1 MTKKTKKNTK
11 KEQKPKATLEATEV
25 EVVEEDDL
33 LPYNPLVQ
41 KPIVPITPEEE
52 AEQKIQLI
60 EETESLVELNEQNLK
75 AKQRQAKLE
84 IELKK
89 IKTAKD
95 LTKAM
100 EDLIDIGVSQEVL
113 NRVVDNIKTPFDL
126 KHFSDALKNFNETRD
141 KNMESLINDEFG
153 RRRKTKI
160 MAAFRTRAG
169 EEMMLSAELPDNK

>member
-1 MTKKTKKNTK
+1 MTKKAKKNTK

-33 LPYNPLVQ
+33 LPYNPLIH
-41 KPIVPITPEEE
+41 KPITITPEEE
-52 AEQKIQLI
+52 SEQKIQLI

-169 EEMMLSAELPDNK
+169 EEMMLSAELPDGK

>member
-1 MTKKTKKNTK
+1 MTKKAKKNTK
-11 KEQKPKATLEATEV
+11 KEQKPKATLEAKEV
-25 EVVEEDDL
+25 EIVEDEL

-41 KPIVPITPEEE
+41 NPIAPITPEDES
-52 AEQKIQLI
+52 EQKIQLI

-100 EDLIDIGVSQEVL
+100 EDLIDIGVSEDVL
-113 NRVVDNIKTPFDL
+113 KRVVDNIKTPFDL
-126 KHFSDALKNFNETRD
+126 KQFSDALKNFNETRD

-169 EEMMLSAELPDNK
+169 EEMMLSAELPDGK

>member
-1 MTKKTKKNTK
+1 MTKKAKKNTK

-33 LPYNPLVQ
+33 LPYNPLIH
-41 KPIVPITPEEE
+41 KPITITPEEE
-52 AEQKIQLI
+52 SEQKVQLI

-75 AKQRQAKLE
+75 VKQRQAKLE

-126 KHFSDALKNFNETRD
+126 KQFSDALKNFTDTRD

-169 EEMMLSAELPDNK
+169 EEMMLSAELPDGK

>member
-1 MTKKTKKNTK
+1 MTKKAKKNTK
-11 KEQKPKATLEATEV
+11 KEQKPKATLKAKEAEIV
-25 EVVEEDDL
+25 EDEL

-41 KPIVPITPEEE
+41 NPIAPINPEEE
-52 AEQKIQLI
+52 SEQKIQLI

-100 EDLIDIGVSQEVL
+100 EDLIDIGISEEVL

>member
-33 LPYNPLVQ
+33 LPYNPLIH
-41 KPIVPITPEEE
+41 KPITITPEEE
-52 AEQKIQLI
+52 SEQKVQLI

-75 AKQRQAKLE
+75 VKQRQAKLE

-100 EDLIDIGVSQEVL
+100 EDLIDIGISEEVL
-113 NRVVDNIKTPFDL
+113 NRVVKNIKTPFDL

-169 EEMMLSAELPDNK
+169 EEMMLSAELPDGK

>member
-33 LPYNPLVQ
+33 LPYNPLIH
-41 KPIVPITPEEE
+41 KPITITPEEE
-52 AEQKIQLI
+52 SEQKVQLI

-100 EDLIDIGVSQEVL
+100 EDLIDIGISEEVL
-113 NRVVDNIKTPFDL
+113 NRVVNNIKTPFDL

-169 EEMMLSAELPDNK
+169 EEMMLSAELPDGK

>member
-33 LPYNPLVQ
+33 LPYNPLIH
-41 KPIVPITPEEE
+41 KPITITPEEE
-52 AEQKIQLI
+52 SEQKIQLI

-100 EDLIDIGVSQEVL
+100 EDLIDIGISEEVL

>member
-33 LPYNPLVQ
+33 LPYNPLIH
-41 KPIVPITPEEE
+41 KPITITPEEE
-52 AEQKIQLI
+52 SEQKVQLI
-60 EETESLVELNEQNLK
+60 KETESLVELNEQNLK

-126 KHFSDALKNFNETRD
+126 KQFSDALKNFNETRD

>member
-1 MTKKTKKNTK
+1 MTKKAKKNTK
-11 KEQKPKATLEATEV
+11 KEQKPKATLEAKEV
-25 EVVEEDDL
+25 EIVEDEL

-41 KPIVPITPEEE
+41 NPIAPITPEDES
-52 AEQKIQLI
+52 EQKIQLI

-100 EDLIDIGVSQEVL
+100 EDLIDIGVSEDVL
-113 NRVVDNIKTPFDL
+113 KRVVKNIKTPFDL
-126 KHFSDALKNFNETRD
+126 KQFSDALKNFNETRD

-169 EEMMLSAELPDNK
+169 EEMMLSAELPDGK

>member
-1 MTKKTKKNTK
+1 MTKKAKKNTK

-33 LPYNPLVQ
+33 LPYNPLIH
-41 KPIVPITPEEE
+41 KPITITPEEE
-52 AEQKIQLI
+52 SEQKVQLI

-100 EDLIDIGVSQEVL
+100 EDLIDIGISEEVL
-113 NRVVDNIKTPFDL
+113 NRVVKNIKTPFDL

-169 EEMMLSAELPDNK
+169 EEMMLSAELPDGK

>member
-1 MTKKTKKNTK
+1 MTKKAKKNTK

-33 LPYNPLVQ
+33 LPYNPLIH
-41 KPIVPITPEEE
+41 KPITITPEEE
-52 AEQKIQLI
+52 SEQKIQLI

-126 KHFSDALKNFNETRD
+126 KQFSDALKNFTDTRD

-169 EEMMLSAELPDNK
+169 EEMMLSAELPDGK

>member
-1 MTKKTKKNTK
+1 MTKKAKKNTK
-11 KEQKPKATLEATEV
+11 KEQKPKATLEAKEV
-25 EVVEEDDL
+25 EVIEGEL

-126 KHFSDALKNFNETRD
+126 KQFSDALKNFNETRD

-169 EEMMLSAELPDNK
+169 EEMMLSAELPDGK

>member
-33 LPYNPLVQ
+33 LPYNPLIH
-41 KPIVPITPEEE
+41 KPITITPEEE
-52 AEQKIQLI
+52 SEQKIQLI

-126 KHFSDALKNFNETRD
+126 KQFSDALKNFNETRD

-169 EEMMLSAELPDNK
+169 EEMMLSAELPDGK

>member
-33 LPYNPLVQ
+33 LPYNPLIH
-41 KPIVPITPEEE
+41 KPITITPEEE
-52 AEQKIQLI
+52 SEQKVQLI

-75 AKQRQAKLE
+75 VKQRQAKLE

-126 KHFSDALKNFNETRD
+126 KQFSDALKNFNETRD

>member
-1 MTKKTKKNTK
+1 MTKKAKKNTK

-33 LPYNPLVQ
+33 LPYNPLIH
-41 KPIVPITPEEE
+41 KPITITPEEE
-52 AEQKIQLI
+52 SEQKIQLI

-100 EDLIDIGVSQEVL
+100 EDLIDIGISEEVL
-113 NRVVDNIKTPFDL
+113 NRVVNNIKTPFDL

>member
-1 MTKKTKKNTK
+1 MTKKAKKNTK

-33 LPYNPLVQ
+33 LPYNPLIH
-41 KPIVPITPEEE
+41 KPITITPEEE
-52 AEQKIQLI
+52 SEQKVQLI

-126 KHFSDALKNFNETRD
+126 KQFSDALKNFNETRD

>member
-1 MTKKTKKNTK
+1 MTKKAKKNTK

-33 LPYNPLVQ
+33 LPYNPLIY
-41 KPIVPITPEEE
+41 KPITITPEEE
-52 AEQKIQLI
+52 SEQKVQLI
-60 EETESLVELNEQNLK
+60 KETESLVELNEQNLK

-126 KHFSDALKNFNETRD
+126 KQFSDALKNFNETRD

-169 EEMMLSAELPDNK
+169 EEMMLSAELPDGK

>member
-1 MTKKTKKNTK
+1 MTKKAKKNTK

-33 LPYNPLVQ
+33 LPYNPLIH
-41 KPIVPITPEEE
+41 KPITITPEEE
-52 AEQKIQLI
+52 SEQKIQLI

-100 EDLIDIGVSQEVL
+100 EDLIDIGISEEVL

>member
-1 MTKKTKKNTK
+1 MTKKAKKNTK
-11 KEQKPKATLEATEV
+11 KEQKPKATLEAKEV
-25 EVVEEDDL
+25 EVIEGEL

-141 KNMESLINDEFG
+141 KNMESTIRDEFG
-153 RRRKTKI
+153 RRKKTKI
-160 MAAFRTRAG
+160 MAAFRTQSG
-169 EEMMLSAELPDNK
+169 EQMMMSVETPDND

>member
-1 MTKKTKKNTK
+1 MAKKDKNNISNEKDTKQL
-11 KEQKPKATLEATEV
+11 KEPIDAEIV
-25 EVVEEDDL
+25 EDEL
-33 LPYNPLVQ
+33 LPYNPLLENHTMV
-41 KPIVPITPEEE
+41 ITPEDES
-52 AEQKIQLI
+52 EQKIQLI

-100 EDLIDIGVSQEVL
+100 EDLIDIGISEEVL
-113 NRVVDNIKTPFDL
+113 NRVVNNIKTPFDL

>member
-33 LPYNPLVQ
+33 LPYNPLIH
-41 KPIVPITPEEE
+41 KPITITPEEE
-52 AEQKIQLI
+52 SEQKVQLI

-126 KHFSDALKNFNETRD
+126 KQFSDALKNFNETRD

>member
-1 MTKKTKKNTK
+1 MTKKAKKNTK
-11 KEQKPKATLEATEV
+11 KEQKPKATLEAKEV
-25 EVVEEDDL
+25 EVIEGEL

-169 EEMMLSAELPDNK
+169 EEMMLSAELPDGK

>member
-1 MTKKTKKNTK
+1 MTKKAKKNTK
-11 KEQKPKATLEATEV
+11 KEQKPKATLEAKEV
-25 EVVEEDDL
+25 EVIEGEL

-160 MAAFRTRAG
+160 MAAFRTQSG
-169 EEMMLSAELPDNK
+169 EQMMMSVETPDND

>member
-1 MTKKTKKNTK
+1 MTKKAKKNTK
-11 KEQKPKATLEATEV
+11 KEQKPKATLEATGV

-33 LPYNPLVQ
+33 LPYNPLIH
-41 KPIVPITPEEE
+41 KPITITPEEE
-52 AEQKIQLI
+52 SEKKVQLI

-75 AKQRQAKLE
+75 VKQRQAKLE

-95 LTKAM
+95 LTKAIQ
-100 EDLIDIGVSQEVL
+100 DLIDIGISEEVL
-113 NRVVDNIKTPFDL
+113 NRVVKNIKTPFDL

-169 EEMMLSAELPDNK
+169 EEMMLSAELPDGK

>member
-1 MTKKTKKNTK
+1 MTKKAKKNTK
-11 KEQKPKATLEATEV
+11 KEQKPKSTLEATEV

-33 LPYNPLVQ
+33 LPYNPLIH
-41 KPIVPITPEEE
+41 KPITITPEEE
-52 AEQKIQLI
+52 SEQKIQLI

-100 EDLIDIGVSQEVL
+100 EDLIDIGISEEVL